1 MEAKLY
7 LPHGGLSALGNSR
20 NKLTHKPECLHIIQ
34 AVSTTPARD
43 NTIGLSKETTTVYKD
58 NWFDRMAINYLS
70 QSLQATT
77 GAKNEKT
84 GYDSLVDAATLVSQM
99 FSKKRQQEL
108 VLETLDRAFPKPIL
122 AVIRTVMPPSKFAR
136 EYFAVFTTIFFAWLV
151 GPCEVKESE
160 VEGRIEKNVVHIK
173 KCRFLEESSCVG
185 LCTNLCKMPSQKF
198 IKDSLGVPFTMV
210 PNFEDMS
217 CDMIFGQDP
226 PAPSDDPALKQPCY
240 KFICKDVQALLDF
253 ILCYKT
259 LPVANTS
266 W

>member
-7 LPHGGLSALGNSR
+7 LPHGGLPALGNTR
-20 NKLTHKPECLHIIQ
+20 KKLTHKPECLHIIR
-34 AVSTTPARD
+34 AVSTSPSSGKAISVSD
-43 NTIGLSKETTTVYKD
+43 SPTVYND
-58 NWFDRMAINYLS
+58 NWFDRTAINYLS

-77 GAKNEKT
+77 GAKNDKT
-84 GYDSLVDAATLVSQM
+84 GYDSLVDAARLVSQT
-99 FSKKRQQEL
+99 FNKHRQQEL

-122 AVIRTVMPPSKFAR
+122 AVIRTVMPPSKIAR

-173 KCRFLEESSCVG
+173 KCRFLEETSCVG

-217 CDMIFGQDP
+217 CDMIFGQEP

-240 KFICKDVQALLDF
+240 KFICKAKQKHTTE
-253 ILCYKT
+253 C
-259 LPVANTS
+259 S
-266 W
+266 S